1 MNATTAVPRA
11 RFGDL
16 LAAEWIKIRS
26 LRSTPWIL
34 AAVTLTVLVTAALA
48 AWSDYQDVPRL
59 DADARRDHVFAL
71 GDAFP
76 AEGYLVLMLAAGS
89 VGAIVVV
96 SEYGSGL
103 IRTTTAAVPAR
114 RALMLAKATATA
126 LLWTGVGLLCALGS
140 FAVSQAI
147 LSGRDAA
154 VSLTDPGSLRALA
167 ASALIAPV
175 SALIG
180 FGLGVLL
187 RHGATTMVASA
198 FVLLMLPMFF
208 GSSEPWA
215 ERVRNM
221 MVQSA
226 WKRLTTLYGW
236 GPEAYGGATV
246 AGSWTVFAVW
256 PLVAVALALFVVRR
270 RDV

>member
-1 MNATTAVPRA
+1 MNANAVDRA
-11 RFGDL
+11 RFTDL

-26 LRSTPWIL
+26 LRSTPWIIGC
-34 AAVTLTVLVTAALA
+34 VTLTVLVTAALA
-48 AWSDYQDVPRL
+48 AWSDYQDIPGL
-59 DADARRDHVFAL
+59 SADVRRDHPFSL

-114 RALMLAKATATA
+114 RALMLAKASVTA
-126 LLWTGVGLLCALGS
+126 LLWSGVGLLCALGS

-154 VSLTDPGSLRALA
+154 ASLTDPGALRALA

-226 WKRLTTLYGW
+226 WQRLVTLYGW

-246 AGSWTVFAVW
+246 AGAWAVFAVW
-256 PLVAVALALFVVRR
+256 PLIAVALALFVVRR

>member
-1 MNATTAVPRA
+1 MNAADRA
-11 RFGDL
+11 RFPDL

-34 AAVTLTVLVTAALA
+34 GLVTLTVLVTAALA
-48 AWSDYQDVPRL
+48 AWSDYQEIPRL
-59 DADARRDHVFAL
+59 DAAARRDHVFAL

-76 AEGYLVLMLAAGS
+76 AEGYVTLMLAAGS

-103 IRTTTAAVPAR
+103 IRTTMTAVPAR
-114 RALMLAKATATA
+114 RALMLAKAAVTA
-126 LLWTGVGLLCALGS
+126 LLWTVVGLVCALGS

-147 LSGRDAA
+147 LNGRDAA
-154 VSLTDPGSLRALA
+154 VSLTDPASLRAVA
-167 ASALIAPV
+167 ASALLAPV

-180 FGLGVLL
+180 LGLGALV
-187 RHGATTMVASA
+187 RHGATTMVGTA
-198 FVLLMLPMFF
+198 FLLLMLPMFF

-215 ERVRNM
+215 ERM
-221 MVQSA
+221 HQAMVQSA
-226 WKRLTTLYGW
+226 WQRLVTLYGW

-246 AGSWTVFAVW
+246 AVAWTVFAAW
-256 PLVAVALALFVVRR
+256 PLIAVALALFVVRR

>member
-1 MNATTAVPRA
+1 MNTTAVDRA
-11 RFGDL
+11 RFTDL
-16 LAAEWIKIRS
+16 LTAEWIKVRS
-26 LRSTPWIL
+26 LRSTPWL
-34 AAVTLTVLVTAALA
+34 LGAVTLTVLVTAALA
-48 AWSDYQDVPRL
+48 AWSDYQDVPGL
-59 DADARRDHVFAL
+59 DASARRDRVFAL

-96 SEYGSGL
+96 GEYGSGL

-114 RALMLAKATATA
+114 RALMLAKATVTA

-147 LSGRDAA
+147 LSGRDVA
-154 VSLTDPGSLRALA
+154 VPLTDPGSLRALA
-167 ASALIAPV
+167 ASALLAPV

-180 FGLGVLL
+180 FGLGVLV

-208 GSSEPWA
+208 GSREPWA

-226 WKRLTTLYGW
+226 WQRLVTLHGW
-236 GPEAYGGATV
+236 GPDAYGGATV
-246 AGSWTVFAVW
+246 AGAWTVFAVW